1 MKTSA
6 QMAQEYIDEY
16 PKIERANNEYFIKFF
31 SGNNGKSIKGKECK
45 FLNYYMDLAYLDTMF
60 IDSKE
65 KDFWDKF
72 NSSTEHKVY
81 MWGSSI
87 LFDFNENFYYELPGL
102 HEKFENNQSL
112 IVKNKRLK
120 IAKLDFDLS
129 IVEDM
134 FESDII
140 IL

>member
-1 MKTSA
+1 MKTSKEI
-6 QMAQEYIDEY
+6 AQEYINEY
-16 PKIERANNEYFIKFF
+16 PKVERSKDEYFIKNF
-31 SGNNGKSIKGKECK
+31 SGNNGKSIKGRECK
-45 FLNYYMDLAYLDTMF
+45 LLNYYMDLAHLDTMF

-65 KDFWDKF
+65 KDFWNKL
-72 NSSTEHKVY
+72 NNSTEHKIY

-87 LFDFNENFYYELPGL
+87 LFDFNEKFYYELPGL

-112 IVKNKRLK
+112 IVKNKRFK
-120 IAKLDFDLS
+120 IAKIDVDS
-129 IVEDM
+129 SMVEDI